1 MSSASFAVL
10 KPGIHTLIQDAGRKG
25 HYGIGL
31 STSGPADRLSFMW
44 ANRLCGNRENTA
56 ALEVISGGL
65 SLKSN
70 CQTRIAVTG
79 APCPLKINGIVA
91 DAWTTQLIRPGDHIE
106 VGYAATGTRCYL
118 AVANGFQLPK
128 IFGSTSTS
136 EREHIGGIAG
146 GRALKKNDALPV
158 LPETDEDRFVLP
170 ASARPSSLESTE
182 KKEQGS
188 VCLRIIPAW
197 QYRDIPRSVI
207 KEFFSTT
214 YSLST
219 TSNRMGYRLEG
230 PPISSF
236 KSGSMI
242 SEGIVPGAIQLPPNG
257 LPIIMHVEHQTI
269 GGYPKL
275 GNLARVDLWLL
286 AQLPLQTKVRFKLIS
301 RHSAENLLRR
311 TMARFE
317 TTSPL
322 RLL

>member
-1 MSSASFAVL
+1 MSSASFVVL

-31 STSGPADRLSFMW
+31 SISGPADRLSFMW
-44 ANRLCGNRENTA
+44 ANRLCGNRENTT

-79 APCPLKINGIVA
+79 TPCPLKINGIVA
-91 DAWTTQLIRPGDHIE
+91 DAWTTQLIRPGDNIE
-106 VGYAATGTRCYL
+106 LGYAATGTRCYL

-128 IFGSTSTS
+128 IFGSASTS

-146 GRALKKNDALPV
+146 GRALKKNDVLPL
-158 LPETDEDRFVLP
+158 LPETDKDRFFLP
-170 ASARPSSLESTE
+170 ASARPANLGATE
-182 KKEQGS
+182 EKGQDG

-197 QYRDIPRSVI
+197 QYRDIPRTII

-230 PPISSF
+230 PPIPSF
-236 KSGSMI
+236 KASSMI
-242 SEGIVPGAIQLPPNG
+242 SEGIVPGAIQLPPSG

-275 GNLARVDLWLL
+275 GNLTTVDLWLL
-286 AQLPLQTKVRFKLIS
+286 AQLPLKSQVRFRPVS
-301 RHSAENLLRR
+301 RYKGENLYRR
-311 TMARFE
+311 ALQQFE
-317 TTSPL
+317 STCPM
-322 RLL
+322 RLS